1 MFSSFV
7 QIHLLVFICWS
18 NKVNKVVRFMTG
30 VYSEGWGKYGGKT
43 FIPHAVPIYCLFQY
57 HAGIAEQGWHGPLL
71 FAA

>member
-1 MFSSFV
+1 
-7 QIHLLVFICWS
+7 
-18 NKVNKVVRFMTG
+18 MTG